1 MPPRRSGEEERDQ
14 LLSAD
19 YRRRCDPLCTLVQL
33 KQLRHNTEPAPPAYG
48 RYVALRAEVPEED
61 MEWYIEGPDGDLMEH
76 FGFSPP
82 RGSAGRSRR
91 QRKEEEYME
100 RVRRGVLRGGY
111 VEEPRRSRVDF
122 EEKMDVAAVGTHGG
136 LRWESPSTS
145 RPAFIVF
152 KAADAAVW
160 ELKDI
165 RPPMYDGN
173 PLNLDRFLEKLH
185 DWMMTVTEDMD
196 PATAEKHV
204 FKQF

>member
-33 KQLRHNTEPAPPAYG
+33 KQQRHNTEPAPPAYG

-61 MEWYIEGPDGDLMEH
+61 MEWYIEGPNGDLMEH

-82 RGSAGRSRR
+82 RGSACWSRR

-122 EEKMDVAAVGTHGG
+122 EERFGCGSRGNPRGTPVGTSVNLETRVHSFQGRRRRCVG
-136 LRWESPSTS
+136 AEGHQAPHVGWEPPQP
-145 RPAFIVF
+145 RPLPGEAT
-152 KAADAAVW
+152 
-160 ELKDI
+160 
-165 RPPMYDGN
+165 R
-173 PLNLDRFLEKLH
+173 LDDDRH
-185 DWMMTVTEDMD
+185 
-196 PATAEKHV
+196 
-204 FKQF
+204 